1 MLLDPLQALS
11 LQAVQ
16 TLAKRGR
23 IATYYA
29 LSIILLAAISF
40 GFAGTL
46 MPENPYTANPY
57 ATWSISGLLTYDEA
71 RELENIA
78 SMLCCNN
85 FLIDWRAN
93 HYISYKYIWI
103 HSVYRGF
110 QYAETKGSFTSA
122 GSYGLLVTPEYL
134 ERFDDILVLRFSALH
149 MPEVFA
155 EDILEYAW
163 KKVAEGKTTIYYFS
177 KNFIILASTQ

>member
-57 ATWSISGLLTYDEA
+57 AT
-71 RELENIA
+71 
-78 SMLCCNN
+78 
-85 FLIDWRAN
+85 
-93 HYISYKYIWI
+93 
-103 HSVYRGF
+103 
-110 QYAETKGSFTSA
+110 
-122 GSYGLLVTPEYL
+122 
-134 ERFDDILVLRFSALH
+134 
-149 MPEVFA
+149 
-155 EDILEYAW
+155 
-163 KKVAEGKTTIYYFS
+163 
-177 KNFIILASTQ
+177 